1 MVHPGVGRIVKYHPL
16 YPIVSYCIFWVLC
29 MNQQQQEADEEEQ
42 EEKEEEEEESSVA
55 GGWLN
60 VRGCQWTTSH
70 TILVLYYILYWYYT
84 NGYGT
89 LSECA
94 VPVSETVCV
103 RCNVSSGVLI
113 LGVYNTLL
121 SLTVLYSKQYCV
133 QYMLSVQCWVYNICW
148 VLRKTKLNSR
158 APPVTPDTLT
168 RRTSAAKK
176 LKSIIRNHCSKCV
189 PNFSCWYIE
198 LSSVW
203 SETLRDHSGRA
214 GHQLCHG
221 NWCQPALLS
230 VERGVGTISQKCPEH
245 KIVGTIQT
253 CVRLFLKKYS
263 VGWWKVI
270 HIKWIA

>member
-1 MVHPGVGRIVKYHPL
+1 MGL
-16 YPIVSYCIFWVLC
+16 CLNVLC
-29 MNQQQQEADEEEQ
+29 LFQKQCACDVMYRRVFWYW
-42 EEKEEEEEESSVA
+42 ES
-55 GGWLN
+55 
-60 VRGCQWTTSH
+60 TT
-70 TILVLYYILYWYYT
+70 LYFPLLYS
-84 NGYGT
+84 T
-89 LSECA
+89 L
-94 VPVSETVCV
+94 
-103 RCNVSSGVLI
+103 CNT
-113 LGVYNTLL
+113 VYNI
-121 SLTVLYSKQYCV
+121 
-133 QYMLSVQCWVYNICW
+133 CWVFSVECTIYVECWVCSICW

-176 LKSIIRNHCSKCV
+176 IKSIIRNHCSKCV

-230 VERGVGTISQKCPEH
+230 VERGVGTISQKCPKH

-253 CVRLFLKKYS
+253 CVQLFLKKYS